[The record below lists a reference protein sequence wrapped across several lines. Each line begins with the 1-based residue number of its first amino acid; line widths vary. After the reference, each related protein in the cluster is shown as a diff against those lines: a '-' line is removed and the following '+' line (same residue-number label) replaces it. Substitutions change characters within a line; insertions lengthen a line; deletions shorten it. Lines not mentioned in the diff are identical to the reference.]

1 MTELNA
7 VQLDDFAQLV
17 RARRTHMRVD
27 CDREVPAELIDRLC
41 ELGTWAPNH
50 KKTWPWRFASVT
62 GDARL
67 RLGEAFVTDMIV
79 DDIGDER
86 KRIKTLTKYARTP
99 AVLVVGCAA
108 HEHATFHAE
117 NRDAVA
123 AAIQNILLGATAAG
137 LASFWST
144 APVMQGADAL
154 ELCGFAPDDRIVG
167 IIYLGWPTTNVEPP
181 ERPAPVVRH
190 IDA

>member
-1 MTELNA
+1 MQPTDEFE
-7 VQLDDFAQLV
+7 QFAQLV

-27 CDREVPAELIDRLC
+27 CDQQVPPELIDRLC

-50 KKTWPWRFASVT
+50 KKTWPWRFAAFT

-67 RLGEAFVTDMIV
+67 RLGEAFVTDMMV
-79 DDIGDER
+79 HDIGDES
-86 KRIKTLTKYARTP
+86 KRVKTLTKFARTP

-108 HEHATFHAE
+108 HDHPTFHDE

-144 APVMQGADAL
+144 APVMHGADAL
-154 ELCGFAPDDRIVG
+154 ELCGFDPDDRIVG
-167 IIYLGWPTTNVEPP
+167 IIYLGWPNSAVEAP
-181 ERPAPVVRH
+181 ERPPAQVRH
-190 IDA
+190 IG